1 MKKLNNLSKEELI
14 KIIERLF
21 DSLVIDPTY
30 KIYSKSFAVE
40 YLKKNIA
47 IYKRYKKIKLTII
60 LFPFD
65 SHVIPKL
72 KNLLRASDLIA
83 KYDELFLIVLM
94 DTGTVGTLKVYK
106 KLSNLFGK
114 KGKIIEVKQVDTFS
128 DILKEINRSSTG
140 LC

>member
-1 MKKLNNLSKEELI
+1 MNKLNNLSKEELI

-30 KIYSKSFAVE
+30 KIYSKGFVIE

-65 SHVIPKL
+65 SQVISKL

-106 KLSNLFGK
+106 KLSTLFGK